1 MISSSFSYSSSL
13 SASRT
18 IALPMSHVSLVE
30 SDGLISCIYIFSRDK
45 SDSIEINTAVF
56 LGKMCSGRHKN
67 HDCGLNKPEGTSS
80 AMFDVGTAAKCYE
93 FKRYVLQLDV
103 TRVKRVTR
111 VTNLRRTRVFFPR
124 KWVRTV
130 TKTMVVDRKQLKALA
145 LLCLA

>member
-93 FKRYVLQLDV
+93 FKRYVLQLDSM
-103 TRVKRVTR
+103 
-111 VTNLRRTRVFFPR
+111 LRELSELRE
-124 KWVRTV
+124 
-130 TKTMVVDRKQLKALA
+130 
-145 LLCLA
+145 LLTCGEHGCFSRENGFGPSQKPWLWTENN